1 MQRDSRLSVKSW
13 EDVIKIFLYLSSSP
27 DKIAKADLGILSCLA
42 KKTISSALALP
53 FSGADM
59 TFIFKKSQPDAS
71 LNIPITLQNEEL
83 GVNLTLMTKPLVL
96 FSKNIYPAIKAR
108 KLAITR
114 SINHKAINR
123 INGVKSN
130 PENTV
135 GILDLI
141 FS

>member
-1 MQRDSRLSVKSW
+1 M
-13 EDVIKIFLYLSSSP
+13 
-27 DKIAKADLGILSCLA
+27 KADLDFLSCLA
-42 KKTISSALALP
+42 KKLISSAFALP

-59 TFIFKKSQPDAS
+59 TFIFKKSVPEAS

-83 GVNLTLMTKPLVL
+83 GVNLTLNIKPLLL

-108 KLAITR
+108 RLAITR
-114 SINHKAINR
+114 NTNHKAINR
-123 INGVKSN
+123 TNGVKSN